1 MIMQKLQLGID
12 LVVMRKENRKK
23 VLRIIEKVIDELV
36 RDRRLDFGM
45 IRDFE
50 DDVLNSEVKQSSM

>member
-1 MIMQKLQLGID
+1 MGID

-50 DDVLNSEVKQSSM
+50 DDILNSEVK

>member
-1 MIMQKLQLGID
+1 MTMQKPQLGTD

-23 VLRIIEKVIDELV
+23 VLRTTEKVTDELA
-36 RDRRLDFGM
+36 RDRRPDSGM

-50 DDVLNSEVKQSSM
+50 DDIPNSEVKQSSM

>member
-50 DDVLNSEVKQSSM
+50 DDILNSEVKQSSM